1 MYTQNSISSL
11 VAQFLRLQKNA
22 LEIINGLNQV
32 ATSTNDNVEIQLL
45 DEFGFPTTSPCK
57 IPAI

>member
-45 DEFGFPTTSPCK
+45 DEFGFPSTAS
-57 IPAI
+57 IPAY